1 MVNII
6 IERKV
11 MLIKNQHIK
20 IFKDWVRQFLIKE
33 LKLSQIIIIHNVSH
47 IVKEARSSL
56 VRVEN
61 IMRTLILLL
70 V

>member
-1 MVNII
+1 
-6 IERKV
+6 

-33 LKLSQIIIIHNVSH
+33 LKLSQIIIIYNVSH